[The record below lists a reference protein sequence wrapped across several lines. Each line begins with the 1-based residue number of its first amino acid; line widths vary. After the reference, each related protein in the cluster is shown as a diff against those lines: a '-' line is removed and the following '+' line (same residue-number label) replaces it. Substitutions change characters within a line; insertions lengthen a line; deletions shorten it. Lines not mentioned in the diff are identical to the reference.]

1 MLRSTLQLKTLKE
14 KCIALATGNASLRT
28 LLVFPFVI
36 EIFAAVGLTGMLSF
50 YNGQNAVND
59 LASQLRN
66 EVTARIQERLQAY
79 LDIPHQVNQLNVNA
93 LELGSLAL
101 DDVEQRGRFFWK
113 QVQTF
118 DLISHNYMATPAG
131 QYFGAKRLQNGSFQ
145 TMLRSAAGDNQY
157 FSVDAHGYPIELVE
171 QAKNFDA
178 RQRPWYQAAITAAQ
192 ATWSEVYPDFTTRSL
207 AITAVHPLYQT
218 TQQSEQLYAVFGA
231 SLILAWMDAFLS
243 SLSIGKT
250 GQTFIIERSG
260 LLVASSTHVP
270 VLLEDPISDRLQR
283 VYAVDSS
290 NETIFSAVD
299 HLNTLYANLHDIKK
313 SIQLDFKINGQKQF
327 LQVTPLKDS
336 HGLDWLIAVV
346 VPEADFMERIHAITR
361 ATLGLFV
368 VALGFGILGGVFTSR
383 WVIRPIQALNVAA
396 KSLAMGKWEQT
407 VAVRRQD
414 ELGELANSFNSMA
427 QQLKESFDTLEKKN
441 ADLQKLDKLKDEFL
455 ANTSHEL
462 RTPLNGIIGIAES
475 VCDGAAGPLTEAQR
489 KNLLMIAQSGHRLTN
504 LVNDIL
510 DFSKLKHKTIDLQ
523 LRPVGIR
530 EITEVVLTLSH
541 SLIGGKPLKLI
552 NTVSRDLPPAC
563 ADENRLQQILHNLI
577 GNAIKFTEQGRVEIS
592 AQIEQ
597 NAQPPHLLISISDTG
612 IGIPQDKLHTIF
624 ESFEQVDGSN
634 ARQYGGT
641 GLGLTVTKQ
650 LVELH
655 KGTISVSS
663 QLGEGS
669 VFYFTLP
676 ISKQPPEARQVTLS
690 LELSRKSLAVG
701 NDIQLAAPLSAH
713 SSSPEE
719 NISPHLRPDENH
731 NNIELTHPN
740 AEQFTIMIVDDEPIN
755 LQVLVNHLSL
765 QNYAVVQ
772 ANNGMEALEMIYNN
786 GVSPSLIL
794 LDIMMPKMTGYEV
807 CRRLRERYPANELP
821 ILLLTAK
828 TQVSNLIE
836 GLGAGANDY
845 LTKPVAKTELLARI
859 KTHLQISNLNI
870 AYGRFVPHEFIQLMD
885 KQSVVDVK
893 LGDHVEKEMTILFS
907 DIRGFTSISES
918 MTPQENFDFINAYLS
933 RMEPIIGKH
942 QGFIDKY
949 IGDAIMALFPSSVDQ
964 AVAAAVGMLFRLVEY
979 NTTRGRPG
987 RPALKIGIGIH
998 TGLLMLGTVGGEN
1011 RMDGTVIADAVNLAS
1026 RTEGLTK
1033 TYGVALLIT
1042 EQVYEHLHSR
1052 EHYKIRL
1059 IDRVRVKGKTK
1070 AITVYEVF
1078 DADPAAIVQL
1088 KLRSL
1093 VLFERGFH
1101 AYHAQ
1106 DIAAAH
1112 QLFTQVLEIN
1122 PDDKAASVYLAR
1134 CLQAE
1139 GL

>member
-1 MLRSTLQLKTLKE
+1 MIRRELKSKTWTQKLLFLSTSNT
-14 KCIALATGNASLRT
+14 SLRT
-28 LLVFPFVI
+28 LLVVPFII
-36 EIFAAVGLTGMLSF
+36 EIFAAVGLTGTLSF
-50 YNGQNAVND
+50 YNGQTAVND

-79 LDIPHQVNQLNVNA
+79 LAIPHQVNQLDVNA
-93 LELGSLAL
+93 VELGTLNL
-101 DDVEQRGRFFWK
+101 QDQEQRGRYFWK

-118 DLISHNYMATPAG
+118 DLISHNYMATPDG
-131 QYFGAKRLQNGSFQ
+131 QYFGAKRLQSGGFQ
-145 TMLRSAAGDNQY
+145 TMLRNEAGHNQY
-157 FSVDAHGYPIELVE
+157 FSVDKQGYPIERVKL
-171 QAKNFDA
+171 AHNFDP
-178 RQRPWYQAAITAAQ
+178 RQRPWYQAALNAGKPS
-192 ATWSEVYPDFTTRSL
+192 WSTVYPDFTTRGL
-207 AITAVHPLYQT
+207 AITAVHPLYHSNPPEEKALQ
-218 TQQSEQLYAVFGA
+218 AVFGA
-231 SLILAWMDAFLS
+231 SLILSWMDTFLG
-243 SLSIGKT
+243 SLKIGKT

-270 VLLEDPISDRLQR
+270 VVKDDPVISDTLHR
-283 VYAVDSS
+283 VYAVDSD
-290 NETIFSAVD
+290 NDTIHSAVD
-299 HLNTLYANLHDIKK
+299 HLNKIYADLSDIRY
-313 SIQLDFKINGQKQF
+313 SIQMDFKIDGQKQF
-327 LQVTPLKDS
+327 LQITPLQDT
-336 HGLDWLIAVV
+336 HGLNWLIMVV

-361 ATLGLFV
+361 ATMGLFV

-383 WVIRPIQALNVAA
+383 WVIRPIQALNTAA
-396 KSLAMGKWEQT
+396 KSLAMGEWKQT
-407 VAVRRQD
+407 VPARRKD

-427 QQLKESFDTLEKKN
+427 QQLKESFDKLEKKN

-475 VCDGAAGPLTEAQR
+475 MCDGAVGPLSKPQR

-510 DFSKLKHKTIDLQ
+510 DFSKLKHKNIDLQ

-530 EITEVVLTLSH
+530 EVTEVVLTLSH
-541 SLIGGKPLKLI
+541 SLVGNKSLKLV
-552 NTVSRDLPPAC
+552 NKVSNDLPPAQ

-592 AQIEQ
+592 AHIEKNKQ
-597 NAQPPHLLISISDTG
+597 SEYLIISVSDTG
-612 IGIPQDKLHTIF
+612 IGIPEDKLLTIF
-624 ESFEQVDGSN
+624 ESFEQVDGGN

-655 KGTISVSS
+655 KGRIGVSS
-663 QLGEGS
+663 KLNKGS
-669 VFYFTLP
+669 VFHFTLP
-676 ISKQPPEARQVTLS
+676 VSEHPTEPHTQVTLS
-690 LELSRKSLAVG
+690 AELSRKSLANG
-701 NDIQLAAPLSAH
+701 TDIELAAPGQTAELDSLTH
-713 SSSPEE
+713 QGM
-719 NISPHLRPDENH
+719 RPDEPQPSVAPV
-731 NNIELTHPN
+731 HPN
-740 AEQFTIMIVDDEPIN
+740 ADQFTIMIVDDEPIN

-772 ANNGMEALEMIYNN
+772 ANNGPEALEFIYNN
-786 GVSPSLIL
+786 GVRPNLVL
-794 LDIMMPKMTGYEV
+794 LDVMMPKMTGYEV
-807 CRRLRERYPANELP
+807 CRRLRETFPANELP

-836 GLGAGANDY
+836 GLDAGANDY

-893 LGDHVEKEMTILFS
+893 LGDHIEKDMTILFS
-907 DIRGFTSISES
+907 DIRGFTSISET

-949 IGDAIMALFPSSVDQ
+949 IGDAIMALFPVSVDQ

-987 RPALKIGIGIH
+987 RPVLKIGIGVH
-998 TGLLMLGTVGGEN
+998 TGLLMMGTVGGEN

-1042 EQVYEHLHSR
+1042 EQVYKRLQTR
-1052 EHYKIRL
+1052 DHYKIRV
-1059 IDRVRVKGKTK
+1059 IDRVRVKGKTE
-1070 AITVYEVF
+1070 AVTVYEIF
-1078 DADPAAIVQL
+1078 DADPPEIVDG
-1088 KLRSL
+1088 KLRTL
-1093 VLFERGFH
+1093 EDFERGFH
-1101 AYHAQ
+1101 AYHA
-1106 DIAAAH
+1106 DDLSTAH
-1112 QLFTQVLEIN
+1112 QFFEQVLAVN
-1122 PDDKAASVYLAR
+1122 PGDKTAQLYLTR
-1134 CLQAE
+1134 CQMSE
-1139 GL
+1139 D